1 MIIAKIMAVIKNHIS
16 VINGL
21 KKKRNTIVGIKL
33 NNDLNKLLKGNTKL
47 IFVSFLTK

>member
-1 MIIAKIMAVIKNHIS
+1 MAAINNPKF

-21 KKKRNTIVGIKL
+21 KKKRNTIIGIRL
-33 NNDLNKLLKGNTKL
+33 NNDFDKLLKGNTKL